1 MEFKEI
7 LKGLRKAKNIS
18 QGVLAEK
25 LNISLKTVSHW
36 ETEYTEPSITQLIQL
51 ADFFEVS
58 LDELLGREF
67 KN

>member
-1 MEFKEI
+1 MQFNEI

-36 ETEYTEPSITQLIQL
+36 KTGYTEPSITQLIEI
-51 ADFFEVS
+51 ADYFEVS
-58 LDELLGREF
+58 FDELLGREF